1 VVNFD
6 VARHLTARKEN
17 KAAHYNSTAQQILF
31 TRRNKYKVIKLKL
44 QPTSGRL
51 PETEPTGHQCWL
63 AAYDKFTNNWKKY
76 FTNYNMDTHASYKN
90 TNQITTTGLDLQRYG
105 ATDVIS

>member
-44 QPTSGRL
+44 
-51 PETEPTGHQCWL
+51 
-63 AAYDKFTNNWKKY
+63 
-76 FTNYNMDTHASYKN
+76 
-90 TNQITTTGLDLQRYG
+90 
-105 ATDVIS
+105 